1 MNPPLGLHLI
11 LEIIFIV
18 FYLLYFVCGWQTQAN
33 PTNPSWAWRSNFI
46 VALLIGILGFI
57 AFTTPARL

>member
-1 MNPPLGLHLI
+1 MQDMNPPLGLHLI

-18 FYLLYFVCGWQTQAN
+18 FFILFLFGGFAWQGN
-33 PTNPSWAWRSNFI
+33 PNWQSRNGFI

-57 AFTTPARL
+57 VFTSPHP